1 MIVSMQIFFNL
12 QKFLYENRNFMSEK
26 KENEQNNVIP
36 VLFRIFGFLKPFK
49 YLFLL
54 ALFLNTIFSFF
65 STISIAVIK
74 PIFQIIFNEEIIEE
88 ATTADPSFFDGIK
101 DSFYSFIN
109 TLIYDTNIYNTLI
122 KLSIIIIIL
131 FLLKNIFKYMSSVVT
146 VKLEENIIK
155 YIRDKVFEKL
165 TSFSVGF
172 FNKQKEG
179 NLISIISN
187 DITTLNATTI
197 SSLNI
202 VLRESTQVIL
212 FLFLLFSISVKLTL
226 IAFATSI
233 ISIILVKYSMQ
244 YLRRY
249 ATRMQLALADWTSVL
264 HEAISGIKVIK
275 SFGIEQAIN
284 NKFKEQTQKYVRSS
298 IKHQKI
304 ITIIPSV
311 NEMFAI
317 ISLSVVL
324 LVGGSEVINKLMPA
338 DELMLFLFSLF
349 AVMSPITTVINN
361 ISQFQ
366 RGIVSG
372 ERVFSILDHP
382 ETVKQGAL
390 EIKNFENLIEI
401 KNLSFKYEQDYVL
414 KDISFSIKKCQKVAF
429 VGASGSGKSTMIDLL
444 LRFYDPG
451 QGEITI
457 DGKNIKDFKINS
469 YRNLF
474 GVVPQECILF
484 NETLR
489 GNILFGKENNEEKL
503 LKSAEIS
510 NSYNFIQKLPEQFET
525 TIGDR
530 GVKLSG
536 GERQRISIA
545 RAVIRNPQILV
556 FDEATSALD
565 SESEKIVQQAI
576 NQSMKDRTAIIVAHR
591 LATIIDCDKIIV
603 FDNGIIVEQGTHK
616 ELINMAGIYKKLYD
630 IQFSKGD

>member
-1 MIVSMQIFFNL
+1 
-12 QKFLYENRNFMSEK
+12 MSEI
-26 KENEQNNVIP
+26 KEIEKSNVLP
-36 VLFRIFGFLKPFK
+36 VLLRIFGFLKPFIH
-49 YLFLL
+49 LFLL
-54 ALFLNTIFSFF
+54 AFLLNTVFSFF

-74 PIFQIIFNEEIIEE
+74 PIFQIIFNEDVAETV
-88 ATTADPSFFDGIK
+88 ASTQPNFFDGIK

-109 TLIYDTNIYNTLI
+109 SLIYDASIFNTLI
-122 KLSIIIIIL
+122 KLSIVIIIL
-131 FLLKNIFKYMSSVVT
+131 FLLKNIFKYLSSVYTVT
-146 VKLEENIIK
+146 LEENIIK
-155 YIRDKVFEKL
+155 HIRDKVFEKL
-165 TSFSVGF
+165 TSFSVDF
-172 FNKQKEG
+172 FNKQREG
-179 NLISIISN
+179 TLISIISN

-197 SSLNI
+197 CSLNI
-202 VLRESTQVIL
+202 VLREGTQVLL
-212 FLFLLFSISVKLTL
+212 FLFLLFTISVKLTL

-233 ISIILVKYSMQ
+233 ISILLVKYSMQ

-249 ATRMQLALADWTSVL
+249 ATRMQVALADWTSVL

-275 SFGIEQAIN
+275 SFGIEKAIN

-304 ITIIPSV
+304 LTIIPSV

-317 ISLSVVL
+317 IALSVVL
-324 LVGGSEVINKLMPA
+324 LVGGLEVINKTMPA

-349 AVMSPITTVINN
+349 AIMSPITTVINN

-366 RGIVSG
+366 RGVVTG

-382 ETVKQGAL
+382 ETVKQGNS
-390 EIKNFENLIEI
+390 EIDNFENIIEI
-401 KNLSFKYEQDYVL
+401 KNLSFKYEQEYVL
-414 KDISFSIKKCQKVAF
+414 KDINFSIKKCQKIAF

-444 LRFYDPG
+444 LRFYDPENG
-451 QGEITI
+451 VIII

-484 NETLR
+484 NDTLR
-489 GNILFGKENNEEKL
+489 GNILFGNEKSEEEL
-503 LKSAEIS
+503 LNAAKIS
-510 NSYNFIQKLPEQFET
+510 NSFNFIQKFPEQFDT
-525 TIGDR
+525 FIGDR

-545 RAVIRNPQILV
+545 RALIKNPQILV

-576 NQSMKDRTAIIVAHR
+576 NQSLKDRTAILVAHR
-591 LATIIDCDKIIV
+591 LATIIDCDKIFV
-603 FDNGIIVEQGTHK
+603 FDSGRIVEQGTHK
-616 ELINMAGIYKKLYD
+616 ELISKAGIYKKLYD
-630 IQFSKGD
+630 IQFSEGE